1 LFICFECSVDTK
13 KLQGPWQEQF
23 MNKLWIGLGAAAAA
37 IIHGPVTAR
46 ACSVCLTG
54 DSGPISDAYNWSILF
69 LMATPYTV
77 MGCVGAWL
85 VYKYRAA
92 AKQRL
97 GEREQP
103 LGELALDYK
112 ESGR

>member
-1 LFICFECSVDTK
+1 
-13 KLQGPWQEQF
+13 
-23 MNKLWIGLGAAAAA
+23 MNKVWLGLGAVVTA
-37 IIHGPVTAR
+37 ITHDPAIAR

-85 VYKYRAA
+85 VYKYRRAA

-97 GEREQP
+97 GEHEQP
-103 LGELALDYK
+103 LAQFALDYK